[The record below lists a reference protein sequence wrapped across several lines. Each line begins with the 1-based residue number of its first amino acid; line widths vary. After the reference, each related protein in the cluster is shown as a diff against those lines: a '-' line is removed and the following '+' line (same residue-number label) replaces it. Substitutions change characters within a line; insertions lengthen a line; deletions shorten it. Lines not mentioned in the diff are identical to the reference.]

1 MVDINMVEELIA
13 DLKAE
18 YIPQS
23 MSELLAQDAFER
35 GRVAMVYDIIDRYE
49 RLLTSPAEDNVDES

>member
-18 YIPQS
+18 YIPQNL
-23 MSELLAQDAFER
+23 SEVLSADAFER
-35 GRVAMVYDIIDRYE
+35 GRIAMVFDIIDRYE
-49 RLLTSPAEDNVDES
+49 RLLVKGDDNES